1 MDAFAVCSSARISR
15 LLLWTPKIAFS
26 FSFFRHS
33 TRGFPIAAL
42 FPAGPRRA
50 QRDGSKLPLAL
61 RRQSSFRWGVLLISL
76 QTTISTY
83 YVLGRRHSK
92 FDSSIK
98 DALTPSLSESV
109 DLSDYPVFGQSRS
122 SQLGNLAFS

>member
-1 MDAFAVCSSARISR
+1 M
-15 LLLWTPKIAFS
+15 LLRS
-26 FSFFRHS
+26 D
-33 TRGFPIAAL
+33 IAAAPMDPKNIFFFVL
-42 FPAGPRRA
+42 PALNTWLSHCGAVFPAGPRRA

-61 RRQSSFRWGVLLISL
+61 RRQSSFRWGVLLIPL
-76 QTTISTY
+76 QTAY

-92 FDSSIK
+92 FDSPIK